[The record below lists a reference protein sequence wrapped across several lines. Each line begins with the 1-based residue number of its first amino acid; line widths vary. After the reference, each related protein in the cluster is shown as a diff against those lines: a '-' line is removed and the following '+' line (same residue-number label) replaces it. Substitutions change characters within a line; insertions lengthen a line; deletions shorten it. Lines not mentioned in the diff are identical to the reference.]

1 MLAAPANR
9 KKETTE
15 SAMPSR
21 VISTTQTLSS
31 DASTMDNMWVS
42 CPDDGQTLEI
52 ASYHV
57 HERFF
62 QIRTP
67 IADHD
72 GTSINHMMCP
82 VDFDAIEKIDPGGQ
96 DGRSMALWKALYRG
110 FSQSH

>member
-1 MLAAPANR
+1 
-9 KKETTE
+9 
-15 SAMPSR
+15 
-21 VISTTQTLSS
+21 
-31 DASTMDNMWVS
+31 MDNMWVS
-42 CPDDGQTLEI
+42 CPDDGQTFDI